1 MKPSLKNKLTA
12 DKIEAA
18 NRLLVEQNQD
28 VKVKVAEKSQT
39 APPSVQ
45 KPSEAE
51 KVVQNVEKAK
61 TEVKSAPKKTAK
73 TTVKTIVEEP
83 TNVKMVRVTIDI
95 PENIHEKMKIKMIL
109 SKQTIK
115 QYLLDFIEKDLA
127 KSDFKYH

>member
-18 NRLLVEQNQD
+18 NRLLVEQNQSD
-28 VKVKVAEKSQT
+28 NIKLVEKIQAT
-39 APPSVQ
+39 PSVQ

-51 KVVQNVEKAK
+51 KIVQNAEKNKAEPK
-61 TEVKSAPKKTAK
+61 TTPKKTVKPAP
-73 TTVKTIVEEP
+73 KTIIEEP

-95 PENIHEKMKIKMIL
+95 PENVHEKMKIKMIL

-115 QYLLDFIEKDLA
+115 QYLLDFIENDLA
-127 KSDFKYH
+127 KSDFKIH

>member
-28 VKVKVAEKSQT
+28 DKIKAPEKVQTTPAVKM
-39 APPSVQ
+39 
-45 KPSEAE
+45 PSEAE
-51 KVVQNVEKAK
+51 IIVQNAEKPKAEAK
-61 TEVKSAPKKTAK
+61 ATPKKTAK
-73 TTVKTIVEEP
+73 PAPKTIIEEP
-83 TNVKMVRVTIDI
+83 ANVKMVRVTIDI
-95 PENIHEKMKIKMIL
+95 PENTHEKMKIKMIL

>member
-18 NRLLVEQNQD
+18 NRLLVEQNQSD
-28 VKVKVAEKSQT
+28 NITLVEKIQAT
-39 APPSVQ
+39 PSVQ
-45 KPSEAE
+45 KPFEAE
-51 KVVQNVEKAK
+51 KIVQNAEKTKAEPK
-61 TEVKSAPKKTAK
+61 AAPKI
-73 TTVKTIVEEP
+73 TVKPALKTIIEEP
-83 TNVKMVRVTIDI
+83 ANIKMVRVTIDI

-127 KSDFKYH
+127 KNDYKIH

>member
-28 VKVKVAEKSQT
+28 DKIKAPEKVQ
-39 APPSVQ
+39 APPSV
-45 KPSEAE
+45 KMPSEAE
-51 KVVQNVEKAK
+51 IIVQNAEKPK
-61 TEVKSAPKKTAK
+61 TETKAAPKKTVKPAP
-73 TTVKTIVEEP
+73 KTIIEEP
-83 TNVKMVRVTIDI
+83 ANVKMVRVTIDI

-127 KSDFKYH
+127 KSDFKYR